1 MWMSFAHFELRYYL
15 KQPSFY
21 VTTLIFFAL
30 AFFAA
35 STEVVKIGG
44 GAEVLEN
51 GPYAVFRTVGTMLI
65 FAMFLV
71 VNFVGSAAIRNQ
83 AHGMEEL
90 VYSKPVSSFHY
101 QLGRFIGSTVVVM
114 LVFMAVPL
122 GSLLGS
128 LMPWVDPMRYGP
140 VVLGHYVS
148 AYWILALPSIYVLS
162 ALFFAVAHFFRS
174 MMALYLTAVVL
185 LICFVMVGNYLD
197 TPDLRQIAA
206 LGDPFGFLT
215 FGDFTRYW
223 TVAEKNERVVE
234 FAGVLLQ
241 NRLLWLGIGTLIFLA
256 FGGLFRGLK
265 LAARPAG
272 GKAKTQAVPQISLN
286 ALQHASQ
293 TPSMWAQFWLR
304 TRFELKQI
312 IFSAP
317 FLVLLLLALF
327 DLSAPIFDPQGR
339 YDVPNL
345 PLTQIMVDLI
355 VTSTGLLLTLVTV
368 YYCAEVVWRERS
380 TGMGDIIDATPAH
393 NLVFWASKLCGVMSV
408 FVLMYISFALATIGY
423 QSVKGVEDLDLVQYL
438 VRLGYFQLLPCLY
451 VVILAFLL
459 QVISPNKYVGMF
471 LFVLYFIA
479 TQTLTGFDFSHNMY
493 HYSFAPAAPFSDLN
507 RFGWTLTTQHWYM
520 LYWGAL
526 ALVFFVLGYGLYQRG
541 PAQPL
546 ALRFKQLR
554 YQLGAVGQSLV
565 LCGALVFV
573 SSGGWIYYNTRV
585 LNHYVTND
593 ELMDMQAD
601 YEKAFKQYENDP
613 LLVATDVKLQVEIYP
628 QQGRMKTIATQI
640 MVNKFDKP
648 LQKLLVNYPSDSTE
662 LTITAPGATL
672 SKRDRRFEI
681 AWLEFAT
688 PIQPGQQVEV
698 QITAVRQHRGFVD
711 VNADNL
717 LVENGT
723 FLNNQD
729 LLGVFG
735 YQSSR
740 LLQDRHERAKRDL
753 APIERLPKL
762 EDTTHHHESGFG
774 RAEDFINFEAT
785 IGTDADQ
792 TAIAPGYLQKQWQDN
807 GRAYFHYKMDKPM
820 FNFYSVLSARLAVK
834 KEVYKGVSLEIYYH
848 PTHAF
853 NLDTMMQSLKDSL
866 DYFNEAFGPYQHQQM
881 RIIEFP
887 GYRRFAQSF
896 ANTVPYSE
904 LIGFTSDLSDPS
916 TIDLPYYV
924 TAHEMAHQWWGHQV
938 GTANVQGSQVIPESL
953 AQYSALRVMERKY
966 GETKLRKFLRFEL
979 DRYLRD
985 RGTEKIGEQPLLRA
999 ENQNY
1004 IHYQKGSVVMMAIK
1018 DRIGAA
1024 TLDAG
1029 LKAFAHEFLYKQDPY
1044 PTTLDLVRH
1053 IKAGVSTEDQ
1063 RFIDQLFNEITLYDL
1078 RLIKV
1083 EKTELANQRQQL
1095 TLTIDAKRQVA
1106 DAKGKESE
1114 QPLDEWVEIGVF
1126 SQDPDDFSM
1135 EQQPLYLQKHRLY
1148 SGEQRIQIEV
1158 PTGGAFVGVD
1168 PLIKFIDRDSVDN
1181 TQAIK

>member
-1 MWMSFAHFELRYYL
+1 MWMSFARFELRYYL

-21 VTTLIFFAL
+21 VTALMFFLL

-35 STEVVKIGG
+35 ATEAVKIGG
-44 GAEVLEN
+44 GGDVLEN
-51 GPYAVFRTVGTMLI
+51 GAYAIFRTLGTMVI
-65 FAMFLV
+65 FSMFLV
-71 VNFVGSAAIRNQ
+71 VNFVGSTAIRNQ
-83 AHGMEEL
+83 AFLMEEL

-101 QLGRFIGSTVVVM
+101 QLGRFLGATFVTL
-114 LVFMAVPL
+114 LVFIAVPL
-122 GSLLGS
+122 GSLVGS
-128 LMPWVDPMRYGP
+128 LMPWVDPQRFGP
-140 VVLGHYVS
+140 VVLQHYVS
-148 AYWILALPSIYVLS
+148 AYWLLAAPSIFVLS

-174 MMALYLTAVVL
+174 MMAMYLTAVVM
-185 LICFVMVGNYLD
+185 LISYIIVGNYLD
-197 TPDLRQIAA
+197 TPDMRHLAA
-206 LGDPFGFLT
+206 LGDPFGLRT
-215 FGDFTRYW
+215 FIDFTRYW
-223 TVAEKNERVVE
+223 TVSEKNERVVE
-234 FAGVLLQ
+234 FTGVLLQ
-241 NRLLWLGIGTLIFLA
+241 NRLLWIGIGLAILAA
-256 FGGLFRGLK
+256 FGGLFRPFK
-265 LAARPAG
+265 LAPRAAG
-272 GKAKTQAVPQISLN
+272 RKVAAVKPPTISAQALWYP
-286 ALQHASQ
+286 SQ
-293 TPSMWAQFWLR
+293 TPSVWQQFWLR
-304 TRFELKQI
+304 TRFEMKQI
-312 IFSAP
+312 LASAP
-317 FLVLLLLALF
+317 FKVLLVIALF
-327 DLSAPIFDPQGR
+327 DLAAPLFDPQGR

-628 QQGRMKTIATQI
+628 QQGRMETIATQI

-1126 SQDPDDFSM
+1126 SQDPDDFSI
-1135 EQQPLYLQKHRLY
+1135 EQQPLYLQKHRLH

-1158 PTGGAFVGVD
+1158 PTRGAFVGVD